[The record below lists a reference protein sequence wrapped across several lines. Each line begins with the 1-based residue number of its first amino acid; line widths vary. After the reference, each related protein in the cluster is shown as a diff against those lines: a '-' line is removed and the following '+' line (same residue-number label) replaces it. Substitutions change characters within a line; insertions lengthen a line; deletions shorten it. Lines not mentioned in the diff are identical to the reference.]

1 MRTKIRE
8 YHNKIQEL
16 ELKTTLGTF
25 RTKENEMNPLTINLQ
40 LKKTL
45 YNKENSTPATTVK
58 KEKEQNV
65 EPCVPVNCVYF
76 N

>member
-1 MRTKIRE
+1 MD

-25 RTKENEMNPLTINLQ
+25 KTKENEINPLNINLT

-45 YNKENSTPATTVK
+45 YNRERGPAAPTK
-58 KEKEQNV
+58 KDKDLSLK
-65 EPCVPVNCVYF
+65 PTVPVNCVAF